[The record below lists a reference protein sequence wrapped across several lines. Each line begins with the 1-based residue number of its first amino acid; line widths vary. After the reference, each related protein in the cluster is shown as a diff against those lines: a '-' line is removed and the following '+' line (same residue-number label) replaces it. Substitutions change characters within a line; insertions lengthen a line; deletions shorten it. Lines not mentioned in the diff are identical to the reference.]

1 MWTAWRRRLRTV
13 NDILSASGIPY
24 RKTRFL
30 KPPAGTYAVYTDHI
44 TTDGPDGIPA
54 LLYHSITIELYT
66 ASPDP
71 EAEQAVENAL
81 VSHGMQFQK
90 QDAYWL
96 QKEQRYQIAYDF
108 EYIEKR
114 RI

>member
-1 MWTAWRRRLRTV
+1 MV
-13 NDILSASGIPY
+13 NSILAASGIPY

-30 KPPAGTYAVYTDHI
+30 KPPAGNYAVYTDHI
-44 TTDGPDGIPA
+44 STDGPDGIPA

-66 ASPDP
+66 AAPDP
-71 EAEQAVENAL
+71 DAEAAIETAL
-81 VSHGMQFQK
+81 ISHGVQFEK
-90 QDAYWL
+90 QDAFWL